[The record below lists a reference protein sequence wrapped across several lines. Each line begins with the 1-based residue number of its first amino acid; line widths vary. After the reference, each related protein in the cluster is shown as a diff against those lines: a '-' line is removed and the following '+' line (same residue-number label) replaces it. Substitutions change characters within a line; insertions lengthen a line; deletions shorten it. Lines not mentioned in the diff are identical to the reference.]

1 MQNSLISSPSARK
14 TNVQILSVSRVVT
27 VGGIPVCLSLC
38 LRQAYITLLSELMNA
53 ILLFYSRVHTH
64 SAHTYLSIGVPV
76 VFVNFLDFPF
86 FLVRLCNLR

>member
-64 SAHTYLSIGVPV
+64 SAHTYP
-76 VFVNFLDFPF
+76 VFVKGV
-86 FLVRLCNLR
+86 VR